1 MLLPGWGNTL
11 VPIENTEPI
20 PVPEPM
26 LPVPGPSYS
35 SPTPRSTPS
44 SPPYVPGDLPSNPDE
59 SYMAWLRGVMPS
71 EQEEEAIAK
80 YARRLE
86 SREEVQR
93 QLVVPEE

>member
-1 MLLPGWGNTL
+1 
-11 VPIENTEPI
+11 
-20 PVPEPM
+20 
-26 LPVPGPSYS
+26 
-35 SPTPRSTPS
+35 
-44 SPPYVPGDLPSNPDE
+44 
-59 SYMAWLRGVMPS
+59 MPS